1 MSYLDEIR
9 GLNIGTANGLRRGY
23 YEGLNDGMSYAAA
36 LEHERDDLAW
46 AMNAL
51 AAIAAAALS
60 ALDSAPAEVQ
70 AAALR
75 NYSLRCNQLLGS
87 VLRCEPHVDPTVLQR
102 EPAVANWLPEIA
114 NRLNAHAAASAYDAD
129 PSL

>member
-23 YEGLNDGMSYAAA
+23 DEGWNDA
-36 LEHERDDLAW
+36 LSHVSAIERERDDLAW
-46 AMNAL
+46 TANAL

-60 ALDSAPAEVQ
+60 AIEGAPEEVQ
-70 AAALR
+70 IAALQHY
-75 NYSLRCNQLLGS
+75 NQRCQQLLGS
-87 VLRCEPHVDPTVLQR
+87 VLRCEPHADPTVLQR
-102 EPAVANWLPEIA
+102 EPDVANWLPHIA
-114 NRLNAHAAASAYDAD
+114 ARLHARQSYNAD